1 LKIVGESYKTRALL
15 RVLTTRFGPPV
26 CGREDELGNAA
37 TAAADIDMRVGDVGG
52 KTSLNLILA
61 YVLTG
66 SAFSRELLGCAAAA
80 AAAAASGLLLMI
92 FATFLSASISSRMRS
107 CKKKM

>member
-1 LKIVGESYKTRALL
+1 M
-15 RVLTTRFGPPV
+15 RVLP
-26 CGREDELGNAA
+26 
-37 TAAADIDMRVGDVGG
+37 GDFGG

-66 SAFSRELLGCAAAA
+66 SAFSVELLGRA

-107 CKKKM
+107 CQEKM